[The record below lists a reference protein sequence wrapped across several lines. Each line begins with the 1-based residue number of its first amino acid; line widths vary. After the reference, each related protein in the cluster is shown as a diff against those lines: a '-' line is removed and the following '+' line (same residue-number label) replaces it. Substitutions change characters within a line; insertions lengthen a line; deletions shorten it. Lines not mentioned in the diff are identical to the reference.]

1 LWPDGGASCI
11 IDRMKKALSPADIKA
26 AIAKMAEKI
35 LKTTDSPRDRWALI
49 GIHSRGVPLAKRLA
63 AALKEKGAPE
73 IPVGSL
79 DITFYRDDVGEA
91 LLNPVVQDTDIP
103 FDLTGRTIFLVDDV
117 LYTGRTI
124 RCALD
129 ELMDF
134 GRPDRIRL
142 AVLVDRG
149 GRELPVQPDVVGL
162 AVAAPPGEKVEV
174 RLQEVDG
181 EDGVWIVDKKAKRE
195 KP

>member
-1 LWPDGGASCI
+1 MS
-11 IDRMKKALSPADIKA
+11 KKKVFTQIQMRAALD
-26 AIAKMAEKI
+26 KMVQALRKSVKEPPS
-35 LKTTDSPRDRWALI
+35 TWALV

-63 AALKEKGAPE
+63 AALKASGTPE

-79 DITFYRDDVGEA
+79 DITFYRDDMGEA
-91 LLNPVVQDTDIP
+91 SLDPLVQDTDVS
-103 FDLTGRTIFLVDDV
+103 FDVSGKTIFLVDDV

-134 GRPDRIRL
+134 GRPERVYL

-149 GRELPVQPDVVGL
+149 QRELPIQPDFVGETL
-162 AVAAPPGEKVEV
+162 LTPADQRVEV
-174 RLQEVDG
+174 HVEEVDG
-181 EDGVWIVDKKAKRE
+181 EDAVWIAPVAKE
-195 KP
+195 APTL

>member
-1 LWPDGGASCI
+1 
-11 IDRMKKALSPADIKA
+11 MKKALSPADIKA

-35 LKTTDSPRDRWALI
+35 LKTPSAPRDRWALI

-79 DITFYRDDVGEA
+79 DITFYRDDVGET

-149 GRELPVQPDVVGL
+149 GRELPVQPDIVGIP
-162 AVAAPPGEKVEV
+162 VAAPPGEKVEV

-181 EDGVWIVDKKAKRE
+181 EDGVWIVEKKTKRE
-195 KP
+195 GP

>member
-1 LWPDGGASCI
+1 
-11 IDRMKKALSPADIKA
+11 MKKAFSQAEVRKAISGMARKIMADGQA
-26 AIAKMAEKI
+26 LETSAIV
-35 LKTTDSPRDRWALI
+35 
-49 GIHSRGVPLAKRLA
+49 GIHSRGVPLARRLA
-63 AALKEKGAPE
+63 AALKDLGAPD

-79 DITFYRDDVGEA
+79 DITFYRDDAGEA
-91 LLNPVVQDTDIP
+91 LLHPTLQESDIP

-134 GRPDRIRL
+134 GRPDRVRL

-149 GRELPVQPDVVGL
+149 QRELPIQPDVVGETVL
-162 AVAAPPGEKVEV
+162 TPADQRVEV
-174 RLQEVDG
+174 HLEEVDG
-181 EDGVWIVDKKAKRE
+181 EDAVWITEKQKAAPGAAKA
-195 KP
+195 

>member
-1 LWPDGGASCI
+1 
-11 IDRMKKALSPADIKA
+11 MKKVLSPADVKA
-26 AIAKMAEKI
+26 AIATMAEKI
-35 LKTTDSPRDRWALI
+35 LKSPDGPRDRWALI
-49 GIHSRGVPLAKRLA
+49 GIHTHGVPLARRLA
-63 AALKEKGAPE
+63 AALKEKGAPDL
-73 IPVGSL
+73 PVGSL

-149 GRELPVQPDVVGL
+149 GRELPVQPDIVGRP
-162 AVAAPPGEKVEV
+162 VDAPAGERIEV
-174 RLQEVDG
+174 RLQETDG
-181 EDGVWIVDKKAKRE
+181 EDGVWIVDNKADRE